1 MSYLVLAR
9 RWRPRKFADLVG
21 QDIVV
26 RTLRNAL
33 AQGRLA
39 HAYLFCG
46 IRGVGKTTLAR
57 LVAMAINCEAAG
69 DGEPCGQ
76 CASCQGIF
84 DGSLLDVQE
93 MDAASH
99 TGVDDIR
106 EIIDGVRYPPAS
118 TRYKVYIIDEAHMLS
133 RSAFNALLKTLEEPP
148 EWAVFILATTE
159 AEKLP
164 VTVRSRC
171 QRFDLRRL
179 GVMEIQAYL
188 KQVAESEGI
197 MHDEEALQAIA
208 RAAGGSVRDAL
219 SLGERLLAYGNGAW
233 RLGDVRQALGL
244 VEDDLSCRLSEALF
258 AGRGAEAVHLLREAQ
273 KAGHSVRAMLQ
284 SLASLWHRL
293 GCSIV
298 DRGLVHEDLDEPVRQ
313 WLDSQAEGMSWLW
326 LDLRYQVLV
335 QGMRDFDVLD
345 EGLGGEM
352 LLLRLAGL
360 NLLDEQQPSMPAF
373 RHPPPPAKQRA
384 AASSTAEGGDGE
396 AKPAAKHK
404 LPLDRHDAPAFSAW
418 AEAVEAYAGVRP
430 GIAAILE
437 HVVCTEFG
445 ERVRLQLSPLQERQL
460 SVSDRGEFEAW
471 LGREVFWER
480 RQHGS
485 GESLSEQRQRRIQAE
500 EERLRR
506 VAEQD
511 PHVRLLREKLDA
523 ELVKVLPAGVQDDR
537 EQGNGEER

>member
-26 RTLRNAL
+26 RTLRNAV

-57 LVAMAINCEAAG
+57 LMAMSINCEAVEE
-69 DGEPCGQ
+69 GEPCGQ
-76 CASCQGIF
+76 CASCQGILN
-84 DGSLLDVQE
+84 GSLLEVQE

-106 EIIDGVRYPPAS
+106 EIIDGIRYPPAS

-133 RSAFNALLKTLEEPP
+133 RNAFNALLKTLEEPP
-148 EWAVFILATTE
+148 SWALFILATTE
-159 AEKLP
+159 PEKLP
-164 VTVRSRC
+164 LTVRSRC

-179 GVMEIQAYL
+179 STMEILAYL
-188 KQVAESEGI
+188 KQVAEREGI
-197 MHDEEALQAIA
+197 THDEEALLAIA

-219 SLGERLLAYGNGAW
+219 SLGERLLVYGNGAW
-233 RLGDVRQALGL
+233 RQADVRQALGL
-244 VEDDLSCRLSEALF
+244 VEDDLSCRLSEAIF
-258 AGRGAEAVHLLREAQ
+258 EGKGADAVRMLREAQ
-273 KAGHSVRAMLQ
+273 MAGHGVRSLLQ

-298 DRGLVHEDLDEPVRQ
+298 DRGLVHEELNEPMRQ
-313 WLDSQAEGMSWLW
+313 WLSLQAERLSWPW

-345 EGLGGEM
+345 ETLGGEM

-360 NLLDEQQPSMPAF
+360 NLLDEQQPRPAVQVSSS
-373 RHPPPPAKQRA
+373 PTSSPVSAPASVAGNETEQ
-384 AASSTAEGGDGE
+384 D
-396 AKPAAKHK
+396 AKPVTDNG
-404 LPLDRHDAPAFSAW
+404 LPLGGAVSPGYSSW
-418 AEAVEAYAGVRP
+418 AQAVEAYAGVRP

-437 HVVCTEFG
+437 CVVCTEFG
-445 ERVRLQLSPLQERQL
+445 ERVRLQLTPLQERQL
-460 SVSDRGEFEAW
+460 SVPDRGEFETW

-480 RQHGS
+480 RQEGS
-485 GESLSEQRQRRIQAE
+485 GESLSEQRRRRMQAE

-506 VAEQD
+506 IAEQD
-511 PHVRLLREKLDA
+511 PHVRQLRERLDA
-523 ELVKVLPAGVQDDR
+523 ELVKVLPAGVQDDER
-537 EQGNGEER
+537 GNGEA